1 MARQTC
7 PLSSRHTLCLISVC
21 FTAFLIQSNE
31 SLIPTWGTRCIN
43 SQAVSGSISHNEKNR
58 GCLRTAFSRAHKL
71 SVLLAAGSN
80 SGDGDNETPVMFFA
94 DKDTDTSD
102 DSNDDGAIEKE
113 SPEEVIANEKK
124 IAEEKAEKERLAEE
138 AENERMEKERVAERQ
153 KAEEAL
159 RLAAEEQRE
168 MQLQGLKDSVGNVKE
183 SVENIIV
190 STAET
195 NEHVR
200 RMISSL
206 LDSASSYRIMRCT
219 VR

>member
-1 MARQTC
+1 
-7 PLSSRHTLCLISVC
+7 
-21 FTAFLIQSNE
+21 
-31 SLIPTWGTRCIN
+31 
-43 SQAVSGSISHNEKNR
+43 
-58 GCLRTAFSRAHKL
+58 
-71 SVLLAAGSN
+71 
-80 SGDGDNETPVMFFA
+80 MFFA

-102 DSNDDGAIEKE
+102 DSNDDGGIEKE

-168 MQLQGLKDSVGNVKE
+168 IQLQGLKDSVGNVKE

-195 NEHVR
+195 NDHVR